1 MDVGT
6 EVSHRG
12 ESLVVLGIVRNGLG
26 ISEPFVVLGSP
37 NPNDNTPEQT
47 VSLEAA
53 EKAAAIAALETDSV
67 SFARIYD
74 RGA

>member
-1 MDVGT
+1 MLIGT

-12 ESLVVLGIVRNGLG
+12 ESLVVLGIVRSG
-26 ISEPFVVLGSP
+26 SEPFVVVGSP

-47 VSLEAA
+47 ITLEAA
-53 EKAAAIAALETDSV
+53 EQAAAIAALETETV

>member
-12 ESLVVLGIVRNGLG
+12 ESLVVLGIVRNG
-26 ISEPFVVLGSP
+26 SEPFVVLGSP
-37 NPNDNTPEQT
+37 NPNDHTPEQT